1 FQWITGIQTK
11 NLPLSFSL
19 LQNDFAESVSVFNG
33 ERDVPVMSL
42 PEEPILTGNAES
54 EK

>member
-1 FQWITGIQTK
+1 MQTK

-19 LQNDFAESVSVFNG
+19 LQNDFAESVFVFNG
-33 ERDVPVMSL
+33 ERDVPVLSL
-42 PEEPILTGNAES
+42 PEEPILTGNVES